1 MTAAWQVNP
10 RSKMTDPVIAKAYKA
25 KTLRLITLDFG
36 AYTGY
41 AWTADPDLTVD
52 ADRTV
57 DDLLND
63 PLVGRS
69 YRKAKTVTIAPY
81 PYHLEQR

>member
-10 RSKMTDPVIAKAYKA
+10 RSKMTDPMIAKAYKA

-36 AYTGY
+36 AYAGY

-52 ADRTV
+52 A
-57 DDLLND
+57 LLSD
-63 PLVGRS
+63 PLVGAS
-69 YRKAKTVTIAPY
+69 YRKAKAVSIALY
-81 PYHLEQR
+81 PHLEHR

>member
-36 AYTGY
+36 AYIGY
-41 AWTADPDLTVD
+41 SWTVD